1 MFLSLHSFFFG
12 YLKSCSLGLEDV
24 SWENTHLPRLP
35 TPTDH
40 QQLDRGT
47 MARPEVEKQPGI
59 PLSHGPATAAR
70 SNRVT
75 AQCIA
80 TPVPGRVSYLDW
92 EWLGPR
98 VTH

>member
-1 MFLSLHSFFFG
+1 
-12 YLKSCSLGLEDV
+12 
-24 SWENTHLPRLP
+24 
-35 TPTDH
+35 
-40 QQLDRGT
+40 

-70 SNRVT
+70 SSRVT